1 LIISPIHQ
9 KDFYNKQQNFSI
21 LIPEMEYTKPFELKT
36 ILLPNGETY
45 AYRDVGISEK
55 VLILLHGNFTT
66 SFFFEPFIEKIAAS
80 FRIIAPDLRGYG
92 HTTYNTP
99 INSLEDLCDDLK
111 QFIEV
116 LELQKVNLLGWSAS
130 GPVAQLFACKY
141 PDLLQGLIL
150 VASVGPRGTMIKN
163 EQAKF
168 MKEKEDFDKSMK
180 ITGLVNMIY
189 MGDTRMIR
197 WFIENA
203 GFQNINLPES
213 EMIDKYVQEVKLQR
227 NLTDMFCAL
236 NNFNISDETNG
247 ICAGTKQIKEIKGR
261 CLLIHG
267 SHDENVKCLN
277 SWEIKRYLV
286 KNADIEIIEG
296 ARHFLFEPKT
306 VDKMT
311 QIIQDFILSS

>member
-1 LIISPIHQ
+1 
-9 KDFYNKQQNFSI
+9 
-21 LIPEMEYTKPFELKT
+21 MEYAKPFELKT
-36 ILLPNGETY
+36 VLLPNGETY
-45 AYRDVGISEK
+45 AYRDVGTSEK

-66 SFFFEPFIEKIAAS
+66 SFFFETFIEKIASS

-92 HTTYNTP
+92 HTTYNAP
-99 INSLEDLCDDLK
+99 INSLEDLCDDLE
-111 QFIEV
+111 QFIES
-116 LELQKVNLLGWSAS
+116 LDLKKVHLLGWSAS
-130 GPVAQLFACKY
+130 GPVAQLFAYKY
-141 PDLLQGLIL
+141 PDLLEGIVL
-150 VASVGPRGTMIKN
+150 VASVGPRGTMVKN
-163 EQAKF
+163 EQGKF

-180 ITGLVNMIY
+180 ISGLVNMIN
-189 MGDTRMIR
+189 MGDKRMIR

-203 GFQNINLPES
+203 GFQKTNLPEND
-213 EMIDKYVQEVKLQR
+213 MIGKYVEEVKLQR

-236 NNFNISDETNG
+236 NNFNISDEANG
-247 ICAGTKQIKEIKGR
+247 ICTGTRQIKEIKTR

-306 VDKMT
+306 VDKMA
-311 QIIQDFILSS
+311 QIIQDFISSS